1 MIYAPTHNEH
11 FGGNDTPSR
20 FWATSGN
27 LRLGS
32 VNRPSQ
38 KKCTRHSQKTETKKK
53 KDENGICQ
61 ESQSL
66 FWEK

>member
-11 FGGNDTPSR
+11 FGGNYTPSR

-32 VNRPSQ
+32 VKNGFEFLIR
-38 KKCTRHSQKTETKKK
+38 KKRGAFRKIRKRRALFVPPGLRSR
-53 KDENGICQ
+53 
-61 ESQSL
+61 SL
-66 FWEK
+66 D